1 MHIPKEV
8 AEIIVQKAW
17 AQRKETPEGCAVG
30 PTRLTHNG
38 KTWNVRK
45 CVWVYFYGQLPKS
58 CIVLPKCGNKKCLTL
73 NHIAPTRPGC
83 NFLDGQ
89 GYHRGNRSL
98 DDKVAQEV
106 RKMRNLG
113 EQLKDIAAK
122 IDRSVNTVWSIVHG
136 KHYK

>member
-1 MHIPKEV
+1 MRIPKEV
-8 AEIIVQKAW
+8 AQKV
-17 AQRKETPEGCAVG
+17 AVVSSDKSKVCGLCITG
-30 PTRLTHNG
+30 PTRLYYKG
-38 KTWNVRK
+38 RKWNVRK
-45 CVWVYFYGQLPKS
+45 CRWIAWVGPLPDGCS
-58 CIVLPKCGNKKCLTL
+58 VLPKCGNPECIFRDHLAL
-73 NHIAPTRPGC
+73 TRPGC